1 MIIVQIFIVTHCW
14 SKTHSYSFVCSL
26 FVIKSSLSKITT
38 GVVKLPAN
46 SGQELTNTVK
56 SAGEP
61 GSVIVGNQLHKDID
75 VDKRP
80 ADKSADTIENKA
92 LNLKKQEQ
100 EL

>member
-1 MIIVQIFIVTHCW
+1 M
-14 SKTHSYSFVCSL
+14 
-26 FVIKSSLSKITT
+26 
-38 GVVKLPAN
+38 
-46 SGQELTNTVK
+46 
-56 SAGEP
+56 
-61 GSVIVGNQLHKDID
+61 IVGNQLHKDID